1 MKRLAMV
8 ACALLLGQ
16 GPALAQDEAV
26 EEVPAE
32 EAPADVVEEAPAEAP
47 ADAAVEDVAADEPAG
62 EETAWEGQGSGF
74 VDVYYLP
81 TFDVD
86 QAGVERGDGAGA
98 RGQFQFWKFLAVSG
112 EYTTRT
118 FDDVDADLNDQ
129 RLGLGVTTRNG
140 SGDTAG
146 LFVEFE
152 RLESETDE
160 MDGLGVHGR
169 MSHAASEW
177 FRFYGD
183 IGYKRLEDD
192 VEKYTAFEFNAGVV
206 FSYGPFG
213 VFADWRRAQF
223 EGKDSGDRFSIADVR
238 AGARWAFGG

>member
-1 MKRLAMV
+1 MKRFLAV
-8 ACALLLGQ
+8 AASALLLGQ
-16 GPALAQDEAV
+16 GPALAQEEAEAV

-32 EAPADVVEEAPAEAP
+32 EAPADTAMDEAAVVEEAPAEEAP
-47 ADAAVEDVAADEPAG
+47 A
-62 EETAWEGQGSGF
+62 EEEAPWEGEHTGF
-74 VDVYYLP
+74 IDVYYLP
-81 TFDVD
+81 TLDVE
-86 QAGVERGDGAGA
+86 QGGVHERGDGAGA

-118 FDDVDADLNDQ
+118 FDDVDADLDDQ
-129 RLGLGVTTRNG
+129 RLGLGVAARNG

-160 MDGLGVHGR
+160 MDGFGVHGR

-183 IGYKRLEDD
+183 LGYKRMEDD

-213 VFADWRRAQF
+213 LFADWRRAQF
-223 EGKDSGDRFSIADVR
+223 EGKDSGNRFSIADVR
-238 AGARWAFGG
+238 AGARWTFE